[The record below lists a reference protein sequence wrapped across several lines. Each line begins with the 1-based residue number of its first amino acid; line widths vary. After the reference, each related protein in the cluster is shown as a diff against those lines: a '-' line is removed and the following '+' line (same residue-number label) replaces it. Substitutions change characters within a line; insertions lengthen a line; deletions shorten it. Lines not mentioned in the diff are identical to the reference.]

1 MIKSKIKGGVLLVG
15 TLFLYNSMA
24 MAQEDKLNVLSVQ
37 NWHVVRENAQKSFPK
52 TVLAGNYSGITH
64 LHDDIYAVVSD
75 KSDSALFFNFRV
87 QVNPKTGDL
96 ERVENL
102 GFMEYVDGSHHES
115 NLGNNHESNPGNTLY
130 TSKPWKGMEKG
141 FDHEAIAKV
150 SDSTMV
156 IASEGYYRLKEYP
169 ILSGDLENLWE
180 MKWKADVFYPNYVF
194 ESLAFDSI
202 RNVLWTIPES
212 TLRKDGQP
220 ATPENGEA
228 NKLRLMGIDWKG
240 SYANFL
246 TNEKSY
252 CGEGKAEVFN
262 KSRESFPV
270 DEEGASSTY
279 PMKTF
284 AYEMDKPSIH
294 RKAETYVMGVSELCV
309 LPDGQLL
316 VLERE
321 AFIPKIKLGA
331 FCKCKL
337 YIVNPW
343 LEKSFPLSEPFDEK
357 SPFINKRLLT
367 EWKTGLSL
375 FDRSFAN
382 YEGMCLGPQ
391 LEDGSQVLILL
402 SDSQDQYAGV
412 LKDWFKTIVIAK

>member
-1 MIKSKIKGGVLLVG
+1 MKNKIMRGVLLVG
-15 TLFLYNSMA
+15 TLFLYNNIGVE
-24 MAQEDKLNVLSVQ
+24 AQKVVPVVHSVQ
-37 NWHVVRENAQKSFPK
+37 DWRVVRENVQKSFPK
-52 TVLAGNYSGITH
+52 TVPAGNYSGITH
-64 LHDDIYAVVSD
+64 LHDDVYAVVSD
-75 KSDSALFFNFRV
+75 KSDSALYFNFRI

-102 GFMEYVDGSHHES
+102 GFTEYVDGSYHKKNAVNISYETS
-115 NLGNNHESNPGNTLY
+115 DNNGHSP
-130 TSKPWKGMEKG
+130 KPWRGKEKG
-141 FDHEAIAKV
+141 FDHEAITKV
-150 SDSTMV
+150 SDSTVV
-156 IASEGYYRLKEYP
+156 IASEGFYRLKEYP
-169 ILSGDLENLWE
+169 IAGGDVNLWE
-180 MKWKADVFYPNYVF
+180 MKWKADTFYPNYVF
-194 ESLAFDSI
+194 ESLAFDSTHQ
-202 RNVLWTIPES
+202 VLWTIPES

-220 ATPENGEA
+220 ATPENGLA
-228 NKLRLMGIDWKG
+228 NKLRLMEISWK
-240 SYANFL
+240 
-246 TNEKSY
+246 E
-252 CGEGKAEVFN
+252 N
-262 KSRESFPV
+262 KNNDT
-270 DEEGASSTY
+270 DELLSERKEQSDEAYTIYKKGQVVEASSL
-279 PMKTF
+279 KTF
-284 AYEMDKPSIH
+284 AYEMDKPSTH
-294 RKAETYVMGVSELCV
+294 HKAETYVVGVSELCV

-337 YIVNPW
+337 YVVNPRQ
-343 LEKSFPLSEPFDEK
+343 EKSFPLSENFDEK
-357 SPFINKRLLT
+357 TPFVSKRLLT